1 MDNKTSPRSILLVLL
16 ICILLNS
23 HICIGADT
31 IFANQ
36 SLTGD
41 QTIVSAGGI
50 FELGFFK
57 PGNSSNYYLGM
68 WYKEAKHTIVWVAN
82 REKPVTD
89 RFSSELRISHGNLV
103 LFNESKFPIWSTNV
117 NSSTSSPSIEAVLLH
132 NGNLVLKDRSNCQN
146 QHCRKVLFI

>member
-1 MDNKTSPRSILLVLL
+1 MQKSLHLVSSLSIKICPFMDNKTSPRSILLVLL

-68 WYKEAKHTIVWVAN
+68 WYKEVTQTIVWVAN
-82 REKPVTD
+82 REKPLLNK
-89 RFSSELRISHGNLV
+89 FSSELRIQDGNLV
-103 LFNESKFPIWSTNV
+103 LFNESKN
-117 NSSTSSPSIEAVLLH
+117 PS
-132 NGNLVLKDRSNCQN
+132 LVYKRELQ
-146 QHCRKVLFI
+146 